1 LAIAVILSA
10 VPAFAQQG
18 QINGVII
25 DSSGGVIPGVTV
37 TAIESG
43 TGISRET
50 LTGANGRYQFPSLRP
65 TTYELRAEL
74 AGFRTIRRTD
84 VLLQANQNLTLN
96 ITLELGD
103 LSETITVAGE
113 AASVDVTTA
122 TISEVVDHARIV
134 ELPLNGRDA
143 AKLTTLVAGTVLA
156 SISTETGKSIPG
168 GLRLTSNGSEE
179 KDVAFRLDGT
189 SNNDPYFQENQTFP
203 FPEALQEFSI
213 QTSNYSAAQGNQAG
227 AVVNAVTRSGT
238 NAFHGGSFGYVRDK
252 TFNAKPFFGAKDELK
267 RKQYGGYLG
276 GPVKLPG
283 YNGTNRTFFFTGWQG
298 TLIDN
303 VGSTTNVN
311 LPTDDMRRGDFS
323 TCGQACNV
331 AIRDPLTGQPF
342 PNKQIPVSRF
352 DPAIVNLL
360 KYLPSVQGD
369 GLYQVP
375 RPTDEDLNQFVL
387 KIDQQLSSNN
397 QLSNRYF
404 IDHFDHA
411 ASYTPGN
418 LATYRGGTLQSRVR
432 TQNNVT
438 SWRRTFTSTLLNE
451 THFGYN
457 RVHARRA
464 PPDSSVPTLQELGIR
479 LPLYPTLPSLQGLP
493 FGIGDNLE
501 GSFVRNGY
509 EFGSKTSWMKGK
521 HSIQFGGEI
530 QYYTVEI
537 INEYRRGGNYTFG
550 TTATG
555 MSLADIMLGDMTRFE
570 QGTGEYKDNRA
581 RYYSLFAQDDYKI
594 SQRVSLNLGVR
605 WEPAPPWRE
614 HVGRFQQFRLEDY
627 RNNVRSTL
635 FDNAPPGLM
644 FRGDPGVPYDGTN
657 IDWANVGA
665 RVGMAYDLTGD
676 GKTSIRG
683 GWGMFYDQQL
693 DGEFYN
699 VGVNSPPWSIT
710 TNIVEPQG
718 PFSDPYRGRT
728 AAEFN
733 AVTPAAIGRRDAAFP
748 QPVQANGYDEK
759 FTTPV
764 TYNFNVTFE
773 RELLAGWMARAAY
786 VASRMR
792 EGRSTIQLNPAVNGP
807 GATTN
812 NTDARRLIVPYGGIN
827 QYTQDD
833 FNNYDSMQ
841 LTLNRRLSNSWTFNT
856 NYTAS
861 VSDGVSLGL
870 IPYNLPQDPDLV
882 LTSSSR
888 HRLVASWV
896 YELPDIEANRI
907 LNGVFGGWQLTG
919 VYQFQSGGWLSIES
933 GTDRSLDGL
942 GGDRAVR
949 IDGVPLEVQSTQT
962 CGTPPC
968 VFWFNSAAF
977 RQTDPGT
984 WGSPNS
990 MNVMRG
996 PSATQT
1002 DLGIFKNFRFTNDTG
1017 VQFRA
1022 EFFNVFNNVNF
1033 GNPNTSVSSGNFG
1046 RITGLHGVFGSPRIV
1061 QFGLKFVF

>member
-1 LAIAVILSA
+1 MRLVVLAAAVFAALVS
-10 VPAFAQQG
+10 PAFAQQG
-18 QINGVII
+18 QINGVIT
-25 DSSGGVIPGVTV
+25 DSSGGVVPGVTV
-37 TAIESG
+37 TAVETQ
-43 TGISRET
+43 TGLSRET
-50 LTGANGRYQFPSLRP
+50 MSGANGRYAFPSMRP
-65 TTYELRAEL
+65 TIYEITATLT
-74 AGFRTIRRTD
+74 GFRTVKRTGIE
-84 VLLQANQNLTLN
+84 LAASQAATIN
-96 ITLELGD
+96 ITLELGE
-103 LSETITVAGE
+103 LSETVSVAGN
-113 AASVDVTTA
+113 AVQVDITTA

-143 AKLTTLVAGTVLA
+143 AKLTALVAGTIIG
-156 SISTETGKSIPG
+156 SISTESGKSIPG
-168 GLRLTSNGSEE
+168 GLRLSTNGSEE

-213 QTSNYSAAQGNQAG
+213 QTSNYSAASGNQAG
-227 AVVNAVTRSGT
+227 AVVSAVTRSGT
-238 NAFHGGSFGYVRDK
+238 NSFHGGSFGYVRDM
-252 TFNAKPFFGAKDELK
+252 TFNAAPFFGNRDQLK
-267 RKQYGGYLG
+267 RKQYGGYVG

-303 VGSTTNVN
+303 VASTANVN

-331 AIRDPLTGQPF
+331 TIRDPLTGQPF

-352 DPAIVNLL
+352 DPAVVNIL
-360 KYLPSVQGD
+360 KYLPNVQGD
-369 GLYQVP
+369 GLYQIP
-375 RPTDEDLNQFVL
+375 RPYSEDLNQFVL
-387 KIDQQLSSNN
+387 KIDQQLTPND

-432 TQNNVT
+432 TQNNVVA
-438 SWRRTFTSTLLNE
+438 WKRTFSSTLLTE

-457 RVHARRA
+457 RVNARRA
-464 PPDSSVPTLQELGIR
+464 PPGSGVPTLQELGIR

-501 GSFVRNGY
+501 GSFVRGGP
-509 EFGSKTSWMKGK
+509 EFGTKASWMKGK
-521 HSIQFGGEI
+521 HSIQLGGEI
-530 QYYTVEI
+530 QLYAVDI
-537 INEYRRGGNYTFG
+537 VNEYRRGGNYSFG

-555 MSLADIMLGDMTRFE
+555 MAIADIMLGDMTRFE
-570 QGTGEYKDNRA
+570 QGTGEYKNNRA

-614 HVGRFQQFRLEDY
+614 EVGRFQQFRLEDY
-627 RNNVRSTL
+627 QNNVRSTL
-635 FDNAPPGLM
+635 FDNAPRGLL

-657 IDWANVGA
+657 IDWMNIGT
-665 RVGMAYDLTGD
+665 RLGIAYDLTGD
-676 GKTSIRG
+676 GRTSIRG

-710 TNIVEPQG
+710 TNITEPQG

-748 QPVQANGYDEK
+748 APVQANGYDEK

-773 RELLAGWMARAAY
+773 REVVSGWMARAGY

-792 EGRSTIQLNPAVNGP
+792 EGRSTINLNPAINGP
-807 GATTN
+807 GATTG
-812 NTDARRLIVPYGGIN
+812 NTDARRALREYGAIN
-827 QYTQDD
+827 YYTQDD
-833 FNNYDSMQ
+833 YNDYDSIQ
-841 LTLNRRLSNSWTFNT
+841 LTLNRRMRNGWTVNA
-856 NYTAS
+856 NYTGSAS
-861 VSDGVSLGL
+861 NGVSLGL
-870 IPYNLPQDPDLV
+870 IPYNLPQDPALTE
-882 LTSSSR
+882 TSSSR

-896 YELPDIEANRI
+896 YELPDVENRA
-907 LNGVFGGWQLTG
+907 LNAVFGGWQVTG
-919 VYQFQSGGWLSIES
+919 VYQFQSGGWLSIGS

-942 GGDRAVR
+942 DGDRAVR
-949 IDGVPLEVQSTQT
+949 IEGVPLEPAEGSPKTS
-962 CGTPPC
+962 
-968 VFWFNSAAF
+968 WFNPAAF
-977 RQTDPGT
+977 RAADPGT

-1002 DLGIFKNFRFTNDTG
+1002 DMGVFKNFRFSSDMG

-1022 EFFNVFNNVNF
+1022 EFFNVFNNVNL

-1046 RITGLHGVFGSPRIV
+1046 RITGLHGVFGQPRIM